1 MGRLDFLVEDLGLER
16 QNAKIPISFAGKVN
30 GYYTVVEINEG
41 SYADNTYK
49 IQIGMASNEASN
61 AEIKTL
67 KEKITAEY
75 KASVLNDVTSI
86 FYVNGHMPM
95 RSKKV
100 QEEIQGIILTVT
112 DRLQELNI
120 PTGDFLNG
128 ERDDSVSLYQ
138 MGNAYT
144 FLSDESYEEVVSQL
158 EAEMNGPNKKEK
170 SIQSGIGGA
179 ILGALIGAAAWGV
192 LLYFGYYAW
201 FAAVIGMYLA
211 FNFYQKNNGLL
222 SIKGIGIV
230 TGIVLLSLM
239 LANVLAYGFVLYQV
253 LEIYGFTL
261 PMIFMNFPA
270 LLQELGISTNFTLDL
285 FLGIG
290 IAAIFA
296 GIYAYRLYNT
306 SKDMDKIER
315 V

>member
-30 GYYTVVEINEG
+30 GYYTVVEINER

-61 AEIKTL
+61 AEVKTL

-75 KASVLNDVTSI
+75 KASVLNDVTSV
-86 FYVNGHMPM
+86 FYVSGHMPM

-112 DRLQELNI
+112 ERLQELNI

-128 ERDDSVSLYQ
+128 EIDDSISLYQ
-138 MGNAYT
+138 IGNSYT
-144 FLSDESYEEVVSQL
+144 FLSEQSYEQVTNQRE
-158 EAEMNGPNKKEK
+158 EERNEPNKKK
-170 SIQSGIGGA
+170 KTIQSGVGGA
-179 ILGALIGAAAWGV
+179 ILGASIGAVVWGV
-192 LLYFGYYAW
+192 LLYFGFYAW
-201 FAAVIGMYLA
+201 FAALIGTYLA

-222 SIKGIGIV
+222 SIKGIVIV
-230 TGIVLLSLM
+230 TGIVLLSLV

-253 LEIYGFTL
+253 LADFGFTL
-261 PMIFMNFPA
+261 SMIFLNFPA
-270 LLQELGISTNFTLDL
+270 LLQELGISTSFTLDL

-290 IAAIFA
+290 SAAIFA

-306 SKDMDKIER
+306 SKDMDKI
-315 V
+315 